1 MLRSYAFA
9 IGTIVALAT
18 SGAVPAA
25 AGDSELIAT
34 CVQAERD
41 ANRSP
46 INCIGRV
53 SDPCLELP
61 EGQSTVG
68 MVGCIDKE
76 TKVWDGML
84 NDEYARLLAV
94 LKGKAAED
102 VRKAQRNWITL
113 RDSDCAIPYEIFEGG
128 TMAQPISA
136 ECIRSHT
143 ADRAVQLRAWREMAE
158 PQ

>member
-1 MLRSYAFA
+1 MLRGYCFA
-9 IGTIVALAT
+9 VLAILMLAIRGTA
-18 SGAVPAA
+18 PAA
-25 AGDSELIAT
+25 AGDEELIAT

-46 INCIGRV
+46 INCVGRI

-84 NDEYARLLAV
+84 NGEYARLLAV

-102 VRKAQRNWITL
+102 VRKAQRNWIAL
-113 RDSDCAIPYEIFEGG
+113 RDSDCSIPYEIFEGG

-136 ECIRSHT
+136 DCIRSHT